1 MYYLVIYSYVCL
13 NKNGHEVLFYNT
25 LDQSYFIT
33 KPSMVIR
40 ETFDLLTNES
50 ACVTISHELFSNV
63 EFKKLLRKIEL
74 KNMGFIEC
82 ASYFKVKP
90 FSPPLELFSKDNE
103 EIIFFNRPKHLV
115 ENIKEVT
122 IYLNNYSDSNYLN
135 INTVKQAHK
144 QFNYSLLN
152 DELRNELDIKALF
165 KFINAIPKHVNINF
179 LGGNILNYKNLSIL
193 LNSLLDS
200 SYRVKLHIHYMD
212 LLELADI
219 DIIEL
224 ICKFHMLVFID
235 FPISIEIFIEIKDKL
250 KNANY
255 NLNFI
260 VENDSDFELSEK
272 MIGDFNLS
280 SYNHTPF
287 FNGKNLSFFKK
298 NVYINKTDLFQVKHS
313 IVELLINK
321 TSNPHYFGKL
331 ILNSD
336 GNLYTSFHRKPLI
349 NVKEFT
355 ENKEI
360 TINSLITDEESDWI
374 QNKPKFFPCNKCI
387 YNFLCTPLSNYEKVI
402 GKNNLC
408 TLVKS

>member
-13 NKNGHEVLFYNT
+13 NQNGPEVLFYNT

-33 KPSMVIR
+33 KPSMVICK
-40 ETFDLLTNES
+40 EIDQLINES
-50 ACVTISHELFSNV
+50 ACVTISHELFNNV

-82 ASYFKVKP
+82 ASYFKEKP
-90 FSPPLELFSKDNE
+90 FSPPLELISKDNE

-115 ENIKEVT
+115 ENIREVT

-135 INTVKQAHK
+135 INTVMQAYK
-144 QFNYSLLN
+144 QFNYTMINNELN
-152 DELRNELDIKALF
+152 SELDIKALF
-165 KFINAIPKHVNINF
+165 KFINAIPKYVTLNF

-200 SYRVKLHIHYMD
+200 SYRVKLHVHYMD

-224 ICKFHMLVFID
+224 LCKFHIIVFID
-235 FPISIEIFIEIKDKL
+235 FPISIEIIKEIKDKL

-255 NLNFI
+255 KLNFI
-260 VENDSDFELSEK
+260 VENDSDFEFSERI
-272 MIGDFNLS
+272 IGDFNFS

-336 GNLYTSFHRKPLI
+336 GNLFTSFHRKPLI
-349 NVKEFT
+349 NVEEFI
-355 ENKEI
+355 ENIEI
-360 TINSLITDEESDWI
+360 IINKLIIDYDSDWI
-374 QNKPKFFPCNKCI
+374 QNKPKLFPCNKCI

-408 TLVKS
+408 TLVK